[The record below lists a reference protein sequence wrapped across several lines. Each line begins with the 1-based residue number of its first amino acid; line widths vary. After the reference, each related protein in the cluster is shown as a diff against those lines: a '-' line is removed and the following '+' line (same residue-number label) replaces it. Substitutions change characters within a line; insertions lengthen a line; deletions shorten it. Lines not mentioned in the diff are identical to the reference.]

1 MRKLLLLLVVTII
14 FFSCQNKNV
23 ILDEERLGFS
33 RSNWE
38 ILIPNPVPPVW
49 TFGVFYRK
57 FVKDEFNTNSDYQNL
72 VAFDMYTESMF
83 TSLGSNWFESTPLL
97 KLFAYQVFCANGNEP
112 IPMGF
117 DTSLRLDEK
126 EGGVYHTQ
134 WGIFFLK
141 AGVGPNYVSRS
152 VFNHELVHAFQDKVC
167 NYTMN
172 INTRPLV
179 EFEADIA
186 TDALEFVCNKGSFPN
201 DYEPFLLSS

>member
-23 ILDEERLGFS
+23 ILDEETLGFS

-97 KLFAYQVFCANGNEP
+97 KLFAYQVFCAN
-112 IPMGF
+112 
-117 DTSLRLDEK
+117 
-126 EGGVYHTQ
+126 
-134 WGIFFLK
+134 
-141 AGVGPNYVSRS
+141 
-152 VFNHELVHAFQDKVC
+152 
-167 NYTMN
+167 
-172 INTRPLV
+172 
-179 EFEADIA
+179 
-186 TDALEFVCNKGSFPN
+186 
-201 DYEPFLLSS
+201 

>member
-1 MRKLLLLLVVTII
+1 
-14 FFSCQNKNV
+14 
-23 ILDEERLGFS
+23 
-33 RSNWE
+33 
-38 ILIPNPVPPVW
+38 
-49 TFGVFYRK
+49 
-57 FVKDEFNTNSDYQNL
+57 
-72 VAFDMYTESMF
+72 
-83 TSLGSNWFESTPLL
+83 
-97 KLFAYQVFCANGNEP
+97 
-112 IPMGF
+112 MGF

-186 TDALEFVCNKGSFPN
+186 TDAWSSCVIKDLFQTIMNRFYYQA
-201 DYEPFLLSS
+201 DALLCITYWKQTI